1 MRTPSQIAE
10 ALVRAV
16 TTGDLSLAGEL
27 YAEDAVLWQNTTGRT
42 ADKTRALGTIQWLY
56 DTVKSLR
63 YEDIRF
69 QELPDGFVQQHRLLG
84 EVANGATLSVD
95 ACMVVRVKDGKIL
108 RVDEYFDSAAFA
120 VLRGS

>member
-10 ALVRAV
+10 ELVRAV

-27 YAEDAVLWQNTTGRT
+27 YADDAVLWQNTTGRT
-42 ADKTRALGTIQWLY
+42 SDKARALSTIQWLY
-56 DTVKSLR
+56 NTVKELA
-63 YEDIRF
+63 YEDIRL
-69 QELPDGFVQQHRLLG
+69 QELPDGFVQQHRLKGNLD
-84 EVANGATLSVD
+84 NGATLAVD

-120 VLRGS
+120 VLRGN

>member
-10 ALVRAV
+10 ELVRAV

-27 YAEDAVLWQNTTGRT
+27 YADDAVLWQNTTGRT
-42 ADKTRALGTIQWLY
+42 SDKARALSTIQWLY
-56 DTVKSLR
+56 NTVKELE
-63 YEDIRF
+63 YEDIRL
-69 QELPDGFVQQHRLLG
+69 QELPDGFVQQHRLKGNL
-84 EVANGATLSVD
+84 ANGATLAVD

-120 VLRGS
+120 VLRGN